1 MGKEDDRRG
10 WLRRRGGWR
19 MALYAAPLL
28 AFASSQE
35 AWPQQ
40 GAQGKPQETRPA
52 SEQEAPCGK
61 ADFEA
66 VVEEAASTL
75 RDLNAKNRPAF
86 QEKLRLLKEKRGWSH
101 DQFMRE
107 AAPFVRDEKIAVFE
121 QQTQELLDAIAS
133 MGQEGAS
140 AKKPDCALML
150 ELRARMTALVTTQT
164 GKWGYMFN
172 KIETELAR

>member
-1 MGKEDDRRG
+1 
-10 WLRRRGGWR
+10 

-28 AFASSQE
+28 ALAWAQE

-40 GAQGKPQETRPA
+40 ESQGKTEEARPPG
-52 SEQEAPCGK
+52 EQEKPCGK

-121 QQTQELLDAIAS
+121 QHTEELLDAIAS

-164 GKWGYMFN
+164 AKWGYMFN
-172 KIETELAR
+172 KIEMELAK